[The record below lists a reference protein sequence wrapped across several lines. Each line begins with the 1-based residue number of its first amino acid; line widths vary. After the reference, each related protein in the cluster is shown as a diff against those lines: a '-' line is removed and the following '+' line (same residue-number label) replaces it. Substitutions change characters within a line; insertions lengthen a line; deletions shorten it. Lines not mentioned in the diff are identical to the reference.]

1 MKKRNETC
9 GCSDNEDRRRGSR
22 IKCLIMEET
31 QEKGFRFVKRRNS
44 QVEILINVAICFG
57 CDGMGRKTASDHI
70 TGSRQGGAGGK
81 KYFSKLCLIR
91 IQ

>member
-1 MKKRNETC
+1 MKKRNEKC
-9 GCSDNEDRRRGSR
+9 GCSDNEDRRPGSR
-22 IKCLIMEET
+22 IKCLIKEET
-31 QEKGFRFVKRRNS
+31 QEKGFRFFKRRNL
-44 QVEILINVAICFG
+44 QVKILINVAICFG

>member
-1 MKKRNETC
+1 MKKRNEKC
-9 GCSDNEDRRRGSR
+9 GCSGNEDRRPGSR
-22 IKCLIMEET
+22 IKCLIKEET
-31 QEKGFRFVKRRNS
+31 QEKGFRFSKRRNL